1 MFETIVALAT
11 PSLKSALA
19 IIRLSGGDAFNIVNQ
34 IFTKDILKNKK
45 RDINF
50 GYIKDEEKTIDQVV
64 ILTYVAPHSFT
75 G

>member
-45 RDINF
+45 RDIHLN
-50 GYIKDEEKTIDQVV
+50 I
-64 ILTYVAPHSFT
+64 YVALHIFVQEQT
-75 G
+75 HLMLFLE